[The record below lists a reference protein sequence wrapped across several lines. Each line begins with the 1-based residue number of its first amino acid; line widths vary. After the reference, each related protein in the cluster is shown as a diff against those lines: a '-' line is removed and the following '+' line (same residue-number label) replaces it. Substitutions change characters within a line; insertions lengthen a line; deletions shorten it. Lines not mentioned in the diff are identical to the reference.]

1 MKEVLN
7 MLNNLIE
14 AMMKSPEIKNAW
26 EDFTDAITVETMKNS
41 YLNTLNGG
49 LSSHPEDIASNKEV
63 NAALV
68 VCLKYFMYVKD
79 AEAFL
84 KEAQSECES
93 D

>member
-1 MKEVLN
+1 MI
-7 MLNNLIE
+7 MINNLIE

-26 EDFTDAITVETMKNS
+26 EDFTDAITVETMKS
-41 YLNTLNGG
+41 TYLNTLNGG
-49 LSSHPEDIASNKEV
+49 FSSHPEDIASNKEV
-63 NAALV
+63 NEALA